1 MSPLQQDEYNPEL
14 IIADDSDSCTTASMG
29 HKNESSDSLSSQ
41 SSQKSVSFGRVEIR
55 EFNRI
60 VGDHPD
66 TRVGPPL
73 SLGWEFDQQSPMPL
87 DEYESQRSPKKQNLR
102 MSSITRKNL
111 LHNVFGIPE
120 EEIRAAEKE
129 VQKIAKLREVTSKQ
143 GKLSERT
150 EEVVQAARRKF
161 RRSLSAERLLRGLAQ
176 ASMFMPSATAY

>member
-1 MSPLQQDEYNPEL
+1 MSPLQQDDIMPEL
-14 IIADDSDSCTTASMG
+14 IADDSESSTTGSMG
-29 HKNESSDSLSSQ
+29 CKTESSDSLSSQ
-41 SSQKSVSFGRVEIR
+41 SSQKSVSFGLVEIR

-73 SLGWEFDQQSPMPL
+73 SLGWEFNQASPMPL
-87 DEYESQRSPKKQNLR
+87 DEYEAQRPPMKKNLR
-102 MSSITRKNL
+102 MSSITRKNV

-129 VQKIAKLREVTSKQ
+129 VQKIAKRREVTSKQ

-161 RRSLSAERLLRGLAQ
+161 RRTLSAERLLKGLAQ
-176 ASMFMPSATAY
+176 ASMFMPSTMAY